1 MVNKKKTISPEN
13 NKQESKVSRRG
24 FLKKATY
31 SAPVLMAM
39 GQLVKPVETYALSKV
54 AGNPY
59 TEGETDGW
67 NPSDS

>member
-39 GQLVKPVETYALSKV
+39 GQMKLYADGTSNSNVNTRSPDSTPVSD
-54 AGNPY
+54 
-59 TEGETDGW
+59 DGW
-67 NPSDS
+67 TVE